1 MDFWE
6 RFRDANSVSKSKL
19 QSFEPFE
26 KVTFNINN
34 NVASVKAVTHTY
46 FVKYDASVDKI
57 NQWIPAA
64 PEDLRTEFSLN
75 PNYTLGYLMRA

>member
-1 MDFWE
+1 MIFIQLLRTIYLVVFSDNCIIVDFWE

-57 NQWIPAA
+57 NQ
-64 PEDLRTEFSLN
+64 
-75 PNYTLGYLMRA
+75 